1 MKLMP
6 VTGRCFVVG
15 AVAICGLPPLNGFMS
30 ELLIYAAAFTALCSG
45 KLAAA
50 PLVVIVGLAIIGGLA
65 AACFT
70 KVVGIVFLGEPR
82 HAVATQAHEPGSM
95 MTLPMGLLALGC
107 LGVGLLAPAVYGVF
121 AGVLSCL
128 PRLPQVCV
136 ADALS
141 EFARFAQA
149 AAFAGVGVLAV
160 AAAVLLWRR
169 WLLAERTVKTAVTW
183 DCGYVAPTARM
194 QYTASSYVHPVTRLL
209 GSVLPEHHD
218 EHPPA
223 GVLPRNATFVT
234 YHPDPCREWFFAP
247 LFRRAYRLS
256 MVLHRVQLGSIQ
268 LYIAYIAITLLI
280 LMVWQLG

>member
-1 MKLMP
+1 MNPATRRWLMS
-6 VTGRCFVVG
+6 F
-15 AVAICGLPPLNGFMS
+15 
-30 ELLIYAAAFTALCSG
+30 
-45 KLAAA
+45 
-50 PLVVIVGLAIIGGLA
+50 
-65 AACFT
+65 
-70 KVVGIVFLGEPR
+70 
-82 HAVATQAHEPGSM
+82 
-95 MTLPMGLLALGC
+95 LLALGAH
-107 LGVGLLAPAVYGVF
+107 GALLRCSDTWLRGPAPSLRLDLAEGETSIEVTLTEAAEPASPPVPPQRREGPPFRPRRPPRTRSTLAIASRALPSFAPAAA
-121 AGVLSCL
+121 AGAAGSRLRLPPPSRPAGAACVRGL

-194 QYTASSYVHPVTRLL
+194 QYTASSYMHPVTRLL